1 MRVIFVCY
9 GNTCRSP
16 MAEAIFKSLVSDIE
30 VLSAGMSAL
39 DGQKVADNAIKICK
53 FNNLDLNN
61 HKAKN
66 FHELNPESDD
76 LILTLG
82 CDIRDSLRK
91 SYPDLE
97 IYTIKEYAGEK
108 DYLDI
113 KDPFGGDL
121 SIYEMCFFEIKEYL
135 EKIAATFNKKNLES
149 ALNIVKDEE
158 EDISARLTALDGIGD
173 EAVLHDMTYYVSSD
187 CINKKIIEKIQNQNL
202 LINLAL
208 NHPDYLIRHSVC
220 KKIKDDSILFY
231 MANNDSSYGV
241 RLEAIRRIEDA
252 EILNEILLNT
262 EDNELII
269 YLIDKLSE
277 NEILDDFLRTFNHEG
292 IVEHIRKQ
300 EVLEVIACFN
310 CHTDMKIEAI
320 AGILNGKVL
329 ENIAL
334 NDSEPKV
341 RLHAARKIT
350 DEQVLA
356 KLVLHDSD
364 IEVRCLAI
372 SKVSDQSLIRT
383 IVLYENNSDLRCA
396 AMSNLEDQSLLE
408 YLALNDCDYEVRVN
422 AVSKI
427 RNSDVLKEI
436 FYNDNDDTIRR
447 IVIKNLNDDKYL
459 EEIAFEFP
467 EYANLILEY
476 ISEDYC
482 SVWVCYSDDWRVRR
496 NAIKKIHDESLLRNI
511 CCNSRFDDMIFSA
524 ISKIRSEEILIEIAY
539 SSPIYYSRRM
549 AVKKIRNKDVLMDLA
564 LNDEDP
570 EIRRIAS
577 KHI

>member
-30 VLSAGMSAL
+30 ILSAGMSAL
-39 DGQKVADNAIKICK
+39 DGQKAADNAIMICK

-61 HKAKN
+61 HRAKN
-66 FHELNPESDD
+66 FQELNPKSND
-76 LILTLG
+76 LILTLS

-121 SIYEMCFFEIKEYL
+121 LIYEMCFFEIKEYL
-135 EKIAATFNKKNLES
+135 KKIAKTFNKKNLKS
-149 ALNIVKDEE
+149 VRDIVKDEE
-158 EDISARLTALDGIGD
+158 EDISARLTALNGIGD
-173 EAVLHDMTYYVSSD
+173 EAVLHDLTYYVSSD
-187 CINKKIIEKIQNQNL
+187 YINKKIIKKIQNQNL

-208 NHPDYLIRHSVC
+208 NHPNSLIRQSAC
-220 KKIKDDSILFY
+220 KKIEDDSILFY

-241 RLEAIRRIEDA
+241 RLEAIRCIEDA
-252 EILNEILLNT
+252 EILNELLLNA
-262 EDNELII
+262 ENNEIII
-269 YLIDKLSE
+269 YLINKLSG

-292 IVEHIRKQ
+292 IAGHIRKQ
-300 EVLEVIACFN
+300 DVLEFIACFN
-310 CHTDMKIEAI
+310 CHANMKIEAI
-320 AGILNGKVL
+320 GGILNEKVL

-356 KLVLHDSD
+356 KIVLHDSD
-364 IEVRCLAI
+364 SEVRCLAI

-396 AMSNLEDQSLLE
+396 AMSNLEDQQLLE
-408 YLALNDCDYEVRVN
+408 YLALNDSDYGVRIN

-427 RNSDVLKEI
+427 MDDDVLKEI
-436 FYNDNDDTIRR
+436 FYNDKDDTIRQN
-447 IVIKNLNDDKYL
+447 VIKNLNNDKYL

-467 EYANLILEY
+467 EYAHLILNY
-476 ISEDYC
+476 ISEDCC
-482 SVWVCYSDDWRVRR
+482 SVWVCYSDDWRIRR
-496 NAIKKIHDESLLRNI
+496 KAIKRIHDESLLGKI

-524 ISKIRSEEILIEIAY
+524 ISKIKSEEILIEIVY

-549 AVKKIRNKDVLMDLA
+549 AVKKIRNKDVLRDLA
-564 LNDEDP
+564 VNDDDP
-570 EIRRIAS
+570 EIKKIAS